1 LETETTFATV
11 GKEGIPEINMMSI
24 QDFISIPLG
33 KNVRNNLEFGKKLSK
48 PPLIFGVNYFL
59 QDKNGNYL
67 NDPRDKHVW
76 VKWMELR
83 VYDEVDV
90 VQTPTGYIPEY
101 EDLRRL
107 FRQVLQKNY
116 GKEDYSQQFSIRIPE
131 NLANIKR
138 VRRFYKK
145 NVTYTPE
152 VLFWVL
158 NEQYERLLKAKENYG
173 SYISPEKFKE

>member
-1 LETETTFATV
+1 
-11 GKEGIPEINMMSI
+11 MMSI

-33 KNVRNNLEFGKKLSK
+33 KNVRNNLDFGKKIQK

-59 QDKNGNYL
+59 QDKTGNYL

-83 VYDEVDV
+83 VHDEVEAIKA
-90 VQTPTGYIPEY
+90 PTGYIPKY

-107 FRQVLQKNY
+107 FKQVLDKDY
-116 GKEDYSQQFSIRIPE
+116 KKEDYIKQFSIRIPE
-131 NLANIKR
+131 NLAKIKR
-138 VRRFYKK
+138 VRQFYKK

-152 VLFWVL
+152 VLFWIL
-158 NEQYERLLKAKENYG
+158 NQQYERLLKAMEDYG
-173 SYISPEKFKE
+173 NYISPEKFKG